1 MLGEVYYHR
10 FPQAPGP
17 LDSLAEAAFQRALL
31 SDSGFAPAMPH
42 LIEGA
47 IRRGDIGLARRL
59 LAGYQASGAD
69 AESWQPM
76 SLALKCLVAGP
87 AAYDWPAAARLD
99 STSTLFAAKLLAAAG
114 AQPACARGALA
125 GLAVTGA
132 YGYPSLGL
140 LTGLDAAQGR
150 TAALAQRIDSNL
162 AAGNRAATVYV
173 VLAAAAGFRAGDSG
187 AAYMARLHANR
198 HTLPIEWLWWL
209 GAVAGEEGDSAL
221 LRQIR
226 AEGARQSPA
235 DQGQLLALDAA
246 LARLTGDT
254 IRALALYRQLLSE
267 PSGADLDWDL
277 TAPHPVERL
286 ALARLQLAHRDM
298 AQAVATASAF
308 DGQPLAFLPFLPA
321 SLQLRIDALDRLGLP
336 EAARRLRHRLDLLH
350 RP

>member
-1 MLGEVYYHR
+1 
-10 FPQAPGP
+10 
-17 LDSLAEAAFQRALL
+17 
-31 SDSGFAPAMPH
+31 MPH

-336 EAARRLRHRLDLLH
+336 EAARRLRHRLDQLH